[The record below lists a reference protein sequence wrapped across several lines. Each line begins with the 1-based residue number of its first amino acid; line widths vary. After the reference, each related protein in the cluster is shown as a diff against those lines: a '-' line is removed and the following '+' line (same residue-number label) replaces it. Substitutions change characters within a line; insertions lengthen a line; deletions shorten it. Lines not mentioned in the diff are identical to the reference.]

1 MSRVQMIEVDGKPV
15 AYVVP
20 ADIWARVKEMVEDA
34 ADYERA
40 LAEDDGVRY
49 PQAVAMAMADGVR
62 PVRAWREYRAMTQEQ
77 LAAASGVSK
86 PYVSQIESG
95 KREGTVATLRKLVAA
110 LGGLRDVF
118 QFSQLEL
125 LGQPVVLAIRTSHA
139 DHRFAAS
146 AVGTRV
152 AAFQGCGRAGLHAHD
167 AFARGQGADGRR
179 AGYRAHDWPF
189 ALAANGTPAGAGL
202 GACEARTA
210 DTGQAYGLGG
220 RP

>member
-20 ADIWARVKEMVEDA
+20 ADIWVRVKEMVEDAEDA

-95 KREGTVATLRKLVAA
+95 KRDGTAATLRKLAAA
-110 LGGLRDVF
+110 LGVPMGA
-118 QFSQLEL
+118 L
-125 LGQPVVLAIRTSHA
+125 LP
-139 DHRFAAS
+139 
-146 AVGTRV
+146 
-152 AAFQGCGRAGLHAHD
+152 
-167 AFARGQGADGRR
+167 
-179 AGYRAHDWPF
+179 
-189 ALAANGTPAGAGL
+189 N
-202 GACEARTA
+202 E
-210 DTGQAYGLGG
+210 
-220 RP
+220 